1 MARSLT
7 HLGFGFVD
15 TPTLYERCANSYFR
29 SMSIR
34 KKSTYIIILL
44 ILCFAIL
51 LFKFFES
58 QNQRNEL
65 QNSIDTAY
73 KLQLSNVLGSFSME
87 VNDYT
92 YRSMI
97 SSVYNV
103 AVMSELTSF
112 EKINDDL
119 DISLYNLYISLREE
133 KSKDKVLVR
142 IEELH
147 EIFFKMIQDPAS
159 KEATNKLIQIANET
173 FFNVKE

>member
-1 MARSLT
+1 M
-7 HLGFGFVD
+7 
-15 TPTLYERCANSYFR
+15 
-29 SMSIR
+29 R

-44 ILCFAIL
+44 LLCIAIL
-51 LFKFFES
+51 LFKFDES
-58 QNQRNEL
+58 RGQRNEL

-73 KLQLSNVLGSFSME
+73 RHQLSNVLGSFSKE

-103 AVMSELTSF
+103 AMMSELTSF

-119 DISLYNLYISLREE
+119 DISLNNLYISLREE
-133 KSKDKVLVR
+133 KSKDKVLAR

-147 EIFFKMIQDPAS
+147 EIFFMMVQDPTS

>member
-1 MARSLT
+1 M
-7 HLGFGFVD
+7 
-15 TPTLYERCANSYFR
+15 
-29 SMSIR
+29 SMR

-44 ILCFAIL
+44 LLCIAIL
-51 LFKFFES
+51 LFKFDES
-58 QNQRNEL
+58 RGQRNEL

-73 KLQLSNVLGSFSME
+73 RHQLSNVLGSFSKE

-103 AVMSELTSF
+103 AMMSELTSF

-119 DISLYNLYISLREE
+119 DISLNNLYISLREE
-133 KSKDKVLVR
+133 KSKDKVLAR

-147 EIFFKMIQDPAS
+147 EIFFMMVQDPTS